1 MSSSNKVERLGATF
15 FDRGIHEVARDLVG
29 RDLVRSI
36 SGKKR
41 VGRITE
47 VEVYE
52 GANDRAS
59 HARSGEPTER
69 TRPMFAEPGT
79 IYVYTIYGMYQCL
92 NFRAPSRAG
101 PGAILI
107 RSCIPY
113 QGRAEMAVDRGLVR
127 EASGYSEKLDKKLMS
142 GPAKICQA
150 LSIGTELSGS
160 MVGEEVYVARGEPVW
175 RVEPDRVMASVRVGL
190 NRKTCGKCVDR
201 KWRYLDGINLCS
213 EDQQ

>member
-1 MSSSNKVERLGATF
+1 MSSGSKGEKLGATF
-15 FDRGIHEVARDLVG
+15 FDREIHEVARDLVG

-36 SGKKR
+36 SGMKR

-59 HARSGEPTER
+59 HARSGEPSDR

-92 NFRAPSRAG
+92 NFRAPSRSG

-107 RSCIPY
+107 RSCIPHR
-113 QGRAEMAVDRGLVR
+113 GRAEMAVDRGLVR
-127 EASGYSEKLDKKLMS
+127 EAAGYNEKLDKKLMS

-150 LSIGTELSGS
+150 LSIGTELSGL
-160 MVGEEVYVARGEPVW
+160 MVGEEVYVAQGEPVW
-175 RVEPDRVMASVRVGL
+175 RVEPGRVMESVRVGL
-190 NRKTCGKCVDR
+190 NRKTCGQCVDR
-201 KWRYLDGINLCS
+201 KWRYFDRIYFR
-213 EDQQ
+213 